1 MQVYHVELSEGS
13 SETKEE
19 AQGMKRI
26 SLLNHVLGPVMR
38 GPSSSHTAGS
48 YHIGR
53 MLRDLFGETPREAR
67 FSFGV
72 KGSYGVCYHHQASDR
87 AFLAGLLGWDLLDRR
102 FAEALDRAPGEGLDA
117 SFEVVPLPGE
127 DLHPN
132 EVAFRLRGPGG
143 ELSGRARSVGGGM
156 VRVTELQGYPA
167 DLNGEDHV
175 LLAAGPEGAV
185 RAALEGVAPRLRV
198 VPGERGVLG
207 IAEAPE
213 PWPQAVLA
221 DLAGRAARGELA
233 WVRTCRPLQF
243 PLKGAPLAESAE
255 DLLRLAKERDGRLAS
270 AALAHEASLLGL
282 SEEALL
288 KEMTRRLGIFREAVR
303 RGLEGDLSG
312 KLQLL
317 PPYAGTLEA
326 ARREGRAPTGGIGL
340 SAAIRAMAA
349 MHACGALEVVCAAPT
364 GGAAGALPGVFIAL
378 EEERGLSEEVLARGL
393 FAAAAVGLVLAARG
407 TFAAEEAGC
416 QVEIGAAGA
425 MAAAGVVEVFGGTAL
440 QALDAGAIGF
450 QNTMGSVCDPVGG
463 MVEIPCHTRN
473 AALAASAFVL
483 ADLVLA
489 GCPNPIPL
497 DETVDAVMDVGRR
510 LPPELRCT
518 ALGGLALCPSA
529 VRLAGR

>member
-1 MQVYHVELSEGS
+1 
-13 SETKEE
+13 
-19 AQGMKRI
+19 MKRV

-53 MLRDLFGETPREAR
+53 MLRDLFGGTPEAVR
-67 FSFGV
+67 FSFDE
-72 KGSYGVCYHHQASDR
+72 KGSYGVCYRFQASDR

-102 FAEALDRAPGEGLDA
+102 FAAALDLAPGEGLEA
-117 SFEVVPLPGE
+117 SFEVVPLSGE

-132 EVAFRLRGPGG
+132 EVAFRLRGAAG
-143 ELSGRARSVGGGM
+143 EMTGRARSVGGGS
-156 VRVTELQGYPA
+156 VRVTELEGYPA
-167 DLNGEDHV
+167 DLNGEDYV

-185 RAALEGVAPRLRV
+185 RGVLEGSVPRFRLV
-198 VPGERGVLG
+198 SGPGGVLG
-207 IAEAPE
+207 IGEGAD
-213 PWPQAVLA
+213 PWPEALLETLEAAV
-221 DLAGRAARGELA
+221 RRGDLA

-243 PLKGAPLAESAE
+243 PLKGAPLAESGA
-255 DLLRLAKERDGRLAS
+255 DLLRLAAERDGRLSS
-270 AALAHEASLLGL
+270 AALAHESSLLGL
-282 SEEALL
+282 PEEVLL
-288 KEMTRRLGIFREAVR
+288 EEMTRRYRIFREAVR

-317 PPYAGTLEA
+317 PPYAGGLEA
-326 ARREGRAPTGGIGL
+326 ARREGRTPTGGIGL
-340 SAAIRAMAA
+340 MAAIRAMAA

-364 GGAAGALPGVFIAL
+364 GGAAGALPGVFVAL
-378 EEERGLSEEVLARGL
+378 EEERGLPEEVLARGL

-483 ADLVLA
+483 ADLALA

-518 ALGGLALCPSA
+518 ALAGLSLCPSA